1 MTERTVTKKAAG
13 GIVRDRARPLESP
26 LPRSAVTASSRTALP
41 PAPAKRA
48 PAAKTVVKKKKAPK
62 RVSDPMPAATPPPSP
77 ESTRGRFARQRGL
90 EEVRAVLLS
99 TGGATVYE
107 LAERLD
113 VSVRTVIRYLQA
125 LEDAGDG
132 VYDER
137 DGHKKV
143 WRLAT
148 TNTSI
153 LHLTTTQMTA
163 LYLSRRVVDFLAGT
177 GFSEDLEDVF
187 RKLEV
192 TLKRRDFAATQN
204 LDKKLFSVNE
214 APHKYEG
221 RDEHVNEILT
231 ALTKQE
237 RLKARHESVGKG
249 VVEFKIEPLTLI
261 VYKKGLYLAGKSLH
275 HGAIRTLALDGF
287 IDLDWCRG
295 DAYTY
300 PADYAP
306 EQLVEGAFG
315 LIGGERTHVRIA
327 FDARVA
333 RYVRRRN
340 WHPTQKIEERP
351 DRGLIL
357 EMDVKGTVEL
367 TSWVL
372 GFGEHAE
379 VLAPATLRA
388 EVARAHG
395 AAAARYAAGP

>member
-1 MTERTVTKKAAG
+1 MVERTVTKKGGG
-13 GIVRDRARPLESP
+13 GIVRDGLGGGARTPTPTPPRIAVVQRTRRAR
-26 LPRSAVTASSRTALP
+26 SAD
-41 PAPAKRA
+41 PAP
-48 PAAKTVVKKKKAPK
+48 TT
-62 RVSDPMPAATPPPSP
+62 TPPPSQNAP
-77 ESTRGRFARQRGL
+77 RGRFARQRGL
-90 EEVRAVLLS
+90 DEVRAVLLS

-107 LAERLD
+107 LSERLG
-113 VSVRTVIRYLQA
+113 VSVRTVIRYLKS
-125 LEDAGDG
+125 LEESGDG
-132 VYDER
+132 LYEER
-137 DGHKKV
+137 DGHKKI
-143 WRLAT
+143 WRIT
-148 TNTSI
+148 TRNTSI

-163 LYLSRRVVDFLAGT
+163 LYLSRRVIDFLAGT
-177 GFSEDLEDVF
+177 GFSEDLEEVF

-231 ALTKQE
+231 ALTREE
-237 RLKARHESVGKG
+237 RLEARHESVGRG
-249 VVEFKIEPLTLI
+249 QTTFVIEPLTLL
-261 VYKKGLYLAGKSLH
+261 VYKKGLYLAGHSLH

-287 IDLDWCRG
+287 IDLEWKKG
-295 DAYTY
+295 DKYVY
-300 PADYAP
+300 PKDYAP

-327 FDARVA
+327 FDTRVA

-351 DRGLIL
+351 DKSLVL
-357 EMDVKGTVEL
+357 ELDVRGTVEL

-379 VLAPATLRA
+379 VLAPATLRN

-395 AAAARYAAGP
+395 AAAARYAPKA

>member
-1 MTERTVTKKAAG
+1 M
-13 GIVRDRARPLESP
+13 
-26 LPRSAVTASSRTALP
+26 
-41 PAPAKRA
+41 
-48 PAAKTVVKKKKAPK
+48 
-62 RVSDPMPAATPPPSP
+62 
-77 ESTRGRFARQRGL
+77 
-90 EEVRAVLLS
+90 RAVLLS

-107 LAERLD
+107 LSERLS
-113 VSVRTVIRYLQA
+113 VSVRTVIRYLKS
-125 LEDAGDG
+125 LEESGDG
-132 VYDER
+132 LYEER
-137 DGHKKV
+137 DGHKKI
-143 WRLAT
+143 WRIT
-148 TNTSI
+148 TRNTSI

-163 LYLSRRVVDFLAGT
+163 LYLSRRVIDFLAGT
-177 GFSEDLEDVF
+177 GFSEDLEEVF

-231 ALTKQE
+231 ALTREE
-237 RLKARHESVGKG
+237 RLEARHESVGRG
-249 VVEFKIEPLTLI
+249 QTTFKIEPLTLL
-261 VYKKGLYLAGKSLH
+261 VYKKGLYLAGNSLH

-287 IDLDWCRG
+287 TDLEWKKG
-295 DAYTY
+295 DKYTY
-300 PADYAP
+300 PKDYAP

-340 WHPTQKIEERP
+340 WHPTQKIKERP
-351 DRGLIL
+351 DKSLVL
-357 EMDVKGTVEL
+357 ELDVRGTVEL

-379 VLAPATLRA
+379 VLAPATLRN
-388 EVARAHG
+388 ELARAHG
-395 AAAARYAAGP
+395 AAAARYGAPAP